1 MCTICFSYKRPA
13 PSATQ
18 EISQSGIFGSNKRVF
33 FFFRTNELSLDCL
46 EFWEILGFEK
56 ICITRYNWVFGVKI
70 NNYVVLVSKRL
81 GGSVSG
87 PPDTTL
93 RTGIDLSHS
102 VRALYCRRFGVM
114 VVAGGGGGG
123 GGVDRKP
130 TCAKSFG
137 AFETNK
143 RSTRQKRWRAKN
155 NTSRCTT
162 LYIYIYYRYYDSF
175 IIGAQ
180 YTR

>member
-1 MCTICFSYKRPA
+1 M
-13 PSATQ
+13 
-18 EISQSGIFGSNKRVF
+18 G
-33 FFFRTNELSLDCL
+33 L
-46 EFWEILGFEK
+46 ER

-114 VVAGGGGGG
+114 VVAGEGGG
-123 GGVDRKP
+123 GGVSIVNQLALNHSAPLKRTKDRP
-130 TCAKSFG
+130 D
-137 AFETNK
+137 
-143 RSTRQKRWRAKN
+143 RSVDARKIIHRVVRP
-155 NTSRCTT
+155 
-162 LYIYIYYRYYDSF
+162 YIYIYYIDIMTVLSSEHNIR
-175 IIGAQ
+175 GKE
-180 YTR
+180 